1 MDFLAMLIGV
11 ASVMIGLIYLG
22 VKVMGRD
29 EEYYLKQIKKEW
41 CTRASKH
48 LQSYGNTSKLFADDY
63 AETLYVEYSYTV
75 SSVDN
80 WMDNPEAV
88 VEEDV
93 SYWEK

>member
-1 MDFLAMLIGV
+1 MDLLLSLVGV
-11 ASVMIGLIYLG
+11 AALMISLIYLG
-22 VKVMGRD
+22 VKVMTRD
-29 EEYYLKQIKKEW
+29 ENYYLEQIKKEW
-41 CTRASKH
+41 CKRASKH

-63 AETLYVEYSYTV
+63 AETLYVEYSYMA

-80 WMDNPEAV
+80 WLDNPEAV